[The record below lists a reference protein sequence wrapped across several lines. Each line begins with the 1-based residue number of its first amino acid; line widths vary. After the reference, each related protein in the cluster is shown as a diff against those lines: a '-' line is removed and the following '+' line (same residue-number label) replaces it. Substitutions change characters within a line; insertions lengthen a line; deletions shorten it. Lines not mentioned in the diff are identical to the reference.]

1 MEFKIHGIIH
11 GIIPVMRTLGGLF
24 SSGKK
29 AAKSATAAA
38 QHVGAALT
46 EAQGAI
52 RQSRAVLTKASGTVD
67 DMDSYLDRIRTIPIE
82 ELARRFDYKT
92 KIAVEELISLSSFM
106 KKSLLYLAAM
116 ATLSLYLNVLTKKR

>member
-1 MEFKIHGIIH
+1 
-11 GIIPVMRTLGGLF
+11 MRTLGGLF

-29 AAKSATAAA
+29 AAKAATATA
-38 QHVGAALT
+38 QHASAAIT

-52 RQSRAVLTKASGTVD
+52 RQGREVLSKAEGTID
-67 DMDSYLDRIRTIPIE
+67 DMEAYLDRIRTIPIE

-106 KKSLLYLAAM
+106 KKSLIYLAAL
-116 ATLSLYLNVLTKKR
+116 ATLSLYLNILTRKK